1 MGGCSFVFSK
11 DRGCQ
16 YSRMGRRPDAS
27 GCWERQR
34 WEGRAVDWVRNKAGT
49 FDSLTLARD
58 PSYLS
63 IQRISQRDGK
73 EAAIRTR
80 EKAELVETEDE
91 NEEK

>member
-1 MGGCSFVFSK
+1 MTDSALGAQAGEGEASSWH
-11 DRGCQ
+11 G
-16 YSRMGRRPDAS
+16 GRR
-27 GCWERQR
+27 GGRQR